1 LISARGRQPGDEFS
15 SKPEM
20 VVDKNGIGHAFCISE
35 SQFILLKGKLT
46 VKAHSETMAEKV
58 APWIKEIIAVSQ
70 S

>member
-1 LISARGRQPGDEFS
+1 
-15 SKPEM
+15 M